1 MLMAAEIDE
10 IKSEVLRLLQQ
21 RVGMDTESFG
31 TAAITQ
37 AVRNR
42 VSASKAGSP
51 QHYLRRLV
59 LDPAEFQELVED
71 LVVPET
77 WFFRDVLAFRAVAR
91 FLDARRGSNRP
102 LVRVLSVGC
111 STGEEVYSLAIALR
125 EAGVAPPRFLIL
137 GTDLS
142 RKSLELAR
150 EGTFAPKSFREPGEQ
165 AGALRERW
173 FERDGDSW
181 RVREELRAGVQ
192 WRCANLAEP
201 EFLTGEPPFHVVFC
215 RNVLIYFHAEARQM
229 AVRHLHRLLSRD
241 GVLCATPA
249 EARIFNA
256 AGFAS
261 LGSECPLAFRRRDA
275 TAAESPA
282 PAIADSP
289 TTLAGQV
296 CKLSRAGPNAGAPD
310 VRSFDGPGDPSY
322 KPSSAAG
329 QVRKLSCAG
338 PNAGAPDVRSF
349 DGPGDPSYKPSSA
362 VGQVHGLSRQD
373 AVPPQ
378 GARRDAGPSAA
389 GEESSGPAILRAAR
403 QAADS
408 GHLEEADA
416 FCSQLLSQNSASAE
430 AHCLRGVIHQARG
443 RLNEARRSFEKA
455 LYLDPRHYEALVHMM
470 LLAEQTG
477 DCVGAANYRRRADR
491 AAPGEAE

>member
-91 FLDARRGSNRP
+91 FLDARHGSNRP

-142 RKSLELAR
+142 RRSLELAK
-150 EGTFAPKSFREPGEQ
+150 EGTFAPRSFREPGEQ

-296 CKLSRAGPNAGAPD
+296 CKLS
-310 VRSFDGPGDPSY
+310 
-322 KPSSAAG
+322 
-329 QVRKLSCAG
+329 CAG
-338 PNAGAPDVRSF
+338 PKAGAPDVRSF

-389 GEESSGPAILRAAR
+389 GEDSSGPAILRAAR

-416 FCSQLLSQNSASAE
+416 LCSRMLERDFASAE
-430 AHCLRGVIHQARG
+430 AHCLRGVIHQAQG

-491 AAPGEAE
+491 VAPGEAE